1 MIKVYNMHIA
11 IVGLKWRIFRE
22 KTSFI
27 EEMKVI
33 MFYNS
38 FKCYKVVAYF
48 LSLHFQ
54 FFTSCLWHIKLFKC
68 PGHFTVEP
76 CSMRYIPLL
85 HESTSRDLLL

>member
-1 MIKVYNMHIA
+1 MIKVYNMPIA

-38 FKCYKVVAYF
+38 FKCYKVVA
-48 LSLHFQ
+48 
-54 FFTSCLWHIKLFKC
+54 
-68 PGHFTVEP
+68 
-76 CSMRYIPLL
+76 
-85 HESTSRDLLL
+85 